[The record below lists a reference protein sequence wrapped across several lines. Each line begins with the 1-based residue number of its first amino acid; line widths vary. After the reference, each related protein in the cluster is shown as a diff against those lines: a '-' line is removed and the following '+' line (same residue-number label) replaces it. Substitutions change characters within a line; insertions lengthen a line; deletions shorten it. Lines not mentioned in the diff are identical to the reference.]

1 MPRRKHWRKS
11 DSKRRERSRTDESE
25 TTVTGKYTESPGR
38 NQARSPG
45 RNQARSPGR
54 NQARSPG
61 RNQARSPGR
70 NQARSPERM
79 PAKSPEKKQ
88 ADLEKPVHSNKSD
101 KLVQKEKV
109 HSKNEEFQCSDFF
122 KSLTPS
128 DSSNSQTS
136 FDAVFMDT
144 FPDVVANYQSRDKEL
159 SERERIAFCPVN
171 TSQQNEELKR
181 NVTAQHQLSSDPL
194 EVCSDNDV
202 ACYQAIRSSELLW
215 NASDL
220 VFGSFHQNDGRFS
233 EHSRGYQCTCNALCM
248 LSYAHCGDV
257 DNSMVLDKVLCEGD
271 ALYQTVIRKL
281 KSDGKFIHHL
291 LSLEEIPDDFEVEI
305 GKFTLEKF
313 RIVSGP
319 LIDTQ
324 DLGFPTLHEVLQS
337 AFLSVSS
344 GLLTI
349 GAICSAVFKKK
360 GSYAFFDSHC
370 HGHNGLSA
378 TDGASCLMTF
388 SSLDDLVTYMYAF
401 YDSMKL
407 DTNLQY
413 DFLPINVKKSQ
424 NKQSYK
430 DEMASHMQAY
440 FNDQRLRQA
449 NKTQSEVRS
458 IANDLASIS
467 IEKSKKA
474 LGAKRNKL
482 QNRTEYFKTY
492 MRKYRQ
498 FSAFKAKERESKQSA
513 RRNPVFRAKETV
525 YQKESKQSARRNP
538 VFRAKETVYQKE
550 SKQSARKDPV
560 FKTKER
566 SSKQSARKDPVFK
579 TKERSSKQSARKD
592 PVFKTK
598 ERLSKQSAR
607 RNPVFRAKETVYQKE
622 SKQSARK
629 DPVFKTKERSSKQSA
644 RKDPVF
650 KTKERS
656 SKQSARKDPVFK
668 TKERLS
674 KQSSRMNP
682 VFRAKETVY
691 QKESKKSARKDPVFK
706 TKERSSKQSARK
718 DPVFKTKE
726 RLSKQSSRMNPV
738 FRAKETVYQKESK
751 KSARKD
757 PVFKTKE
764 RESKQFFREDPV
776 FKAKEIVY
784 QKKSKQRAREN
795 QTFKEQEKESQN
807 QSKKRARENP
817 YVLECERIKKQQ
829 IRQEKRKI
837 DDLEINVPRKKI
849 KRDIDLLPKKIQKNF
864 ETIEESIKRFH
875 SDISFGPIYVC
886 SCCHQTWFRKSVSV
900 LKNTHIPAESKR
912 LHCTEFTSVGNEEWI
927 CHTCLSALRDS
938 KLPKLSVA
946 NGMKWPDKP
955 PELNLHQLEERL
967 IALRIPFMQIR
978 ELPRG
983 GQYSLKGN
991 VINVPVDIQ
1000 PTINSLPRPMDENF
1014 TVAIQLKKKLS
1025 YKKVDFKENV
1035 RPLRVLSALHWL
1047 MNNSEL
1053 YKKSGIVVDDNW
1065 FQEVTESAEDTVR
1078 EFLEVSKEHCK
1089 DKNYTG
1095 NEKQEQEKITE
1106 NDIEASN
1113 DYDSDHYSEIDAN
1126 DHVGNIDTLVD
1137 DANIENKYDKVFT
1150 FAPGEGQHPL
1160 SLYQDKDAEYLCFP
1174 TIFCGQTPP
1183 SRDERLVPVHYS
1195 DIVKWELRSVDRRA
1209 AQSVPNIFFKH
1220 KKLQMKQISDKVN
1233 LAVRRCKK
1241 RGQKITAAEARDSS
1255 YLDKLVNLDEGYYIF
1270 RQLRN
1275 SPAYLETRKKD
1286 IFAMIRQL
1294 SLPTWFMSLS
1304 AADTRW
1310 TDLLKML
1317 AKLNDG
1323 IDYSE
1328 KELENLSWQ
1337 EKTKLVQKDP
1347 VTCSRYFDHR
1357 VQEFLNTVLKSS
1369 CEPIGKL
1376 LDYFYRVEFQQR
1388 GSPHIHMLVWI
1399 ENAPTLE
1406 TNSER
1411 EIVQFVDKY
1420 LTCNTDNEKT
1430 ANLVGLQSHKHSRT
1444 CRKKGKPICR
1454 FGFPLPP
1461 LPRTML
1467 LYPLEEDVDKYKK
1480 KNTELL
1486 KAMNE
1491 YKDNVDMT
1499 FEEFL
1504 ENCAKMDFDDYIK
1517 CIRSSL
1523 KAPKV
1528 FLERKTKDMRINLFN
1543 EGILCA
1549 WKANLDIQIVLEP
1562 YGCAS
1567 YIVGYI
1573 SKSQRGM
1580 SAQLDAAAKEA
1591 RKGNLDLKKQ
1601 VRHIGNV
1608 FSNCVEVS
1616 AQEAVYLDLQIPLTK
1631 CTRDIVFVNTS
1642 VPEERIF
1649 LLKPKAAL
1657 DELPAESTDVE
1668 SDNVIQR
1675 YSKRP
1680 KQLSKY
1686 CLADYVSK
1694 VDIIYPKGNKVPEKV
1709 NDKNDDDQGDSSSSN
1724 ESEDSLDDD
1733 NSQGSDLLYKTKNGI
1748 KYKKRKVPRIIRYVK
1763 YNKKKDP
1770 ENYFREQLM
1779 LFVPWR
1785 NEQKDLLGSF
1795 DTYEAHYNSVQTSL
1809 IPKRNEYEHHI
1820 EELEL
1825 ARQMME
1831 DEQREYDQT
1840 APNAEQENREAEEE
1854 GSKESEQFVYFNPS
1868 RVVEH
1873 RHYDIGIE
1881 LQSTCSVPPVETSD
1895 IMLPDDEYLT
1905 LLRSLNLRQREFFN
1919 HIVHWIKCKDE
1930 PVYAFLTGGAGV
1942 GKSVVIRAL
1951 YQTLYRILNLKDG
1964 ENPDDKRIL
1973 LCAYMGFA
1981 AFNISGQ
1988 TICSAFHKKMY
1999 QGTYN
2004 HLSAD
2009 ELNTFRIKYRHL
2021 KVVIIDEISMVG
2033 NMTLSF
2039 IDTRLQQLTGSKAA
2053 FGGLSVIAVGDLY
2066 QLKPVGDF
2074 LICLDLKAGASSLA
2088 RNLWKELF
2096 TMYELVDIMRQKDD
2110 LAFAQLLNRLRL
2122 NEMTEEDKQ
2131 VLQTRVFDRD
2141 TGDYP
2146 KDAVHLF
2153 ARNFYVKK
2161 HNDNILSQ
2169 LPGEKFVIPCHDNV
2183 VSANIPAK
2191 ECQTLINSL
2200 PDDYS
2205 KTGQLMKSLTV
2216 VVGMIVVHTAN
2227 VDVEDGLT
2235 NGATGVVKQIDFRM
2249 EGTNR
2254 PSIIWVLFDDP
2265 RVGRTTREKY
2275 RKLYNPSINTDW
2287 TPVFDVQRTFIL
2299 NYKTYQ
2305 RIQFPLTP
2313 ASGKSVWKAE
2323 GATVDRVVVDLSQEK
2338 RIVKIPHIHYVALSR
2353 VKRLKDLYILNLNE
2367 ASMALDDD
2375 VNVEMHRLRTEAALE
2390 LCYVPLYKTDPG
2402 KIKIAFNN
2410 ARSLHKHFRDVEF
2423 EPNVLAADAIG
2434 FAETRLCRRDE
2445 NVHYAL
2451 KRFRLI
2457 RLDDA
2462 EKESG
2467 NRPHHGLALYVKEY
2481 FQIQKVVKMQC
2492 KSFEFIFAGIYSIQR
2507 GYVQVVVLY
2516 KYPKSSQT
2524 DFRKDI
2530 HHHLRPV
2537 IDLNV
2542 RLVILGDFNIQ
2553 IDCVNTEFVKFMET
2567 SFRCRQQIKQSTTDS
2582 GSILDLIF
2590 SNCEAFCDVVE
2601 AYWTDHKLVYCA
2613 IDQ

>member
-25 TTVTGKYTESPGR
+25 ATVTGKYTESPGRNQARSPGR

-144 FPDVVANYQSRDKEL
+144 FPDVVANYQSRDEEL

-305 GKFTLEKF
+305 GKFTIEKF

-458 IANDLASIS
+458 IANDLASIL

-498 FSAFKAKERESKQSA
+498 LSAFKAKERESKQSA
-513 RRNPVFRAKETV
+513 RRNPVFRAKETVYQKESKQSARRNPVFRAKETVYQKESKQSARRNPVFRAKETVYQKESKQSARRNPVFRAKETVYQKESKQSARRNPVFRAKETVYQKESKQFARKNPVFKTKERSSKQSARRNPVFRSKETV

-579 TKERSSKQSARKD
+579 TKERA
-592 PVFKTK
+592 
-598 ERLSKQSAR
+598 
-607 RNPVFRAKETVYQKE
+607 
-622 SKQSARK
+622 
-629 DPVFKTKERSSKQSA
+629 
-644 RKDPVF
+644 
-650 KTKERS
+650 
-656 SKQSARKDPVFK
+656 
-668 TKERLS
+668 
-674 KQSSRMNP
+674 
-682 VFRAKETVY
+682 
-691 QKESKKSARKDPVFK
+691 
-706 TKERSSKQSARK
+706 
-718 DPVFKTKE
+718 
-726 RLSKQSSRMNPV
+726 
-738 FRAKETVYQKESK
+738 
-751 KSARKD
+751 
-757 PVFKTKE
+757 
-764 RESKQFFREDPV
+764 SKQFFREDPV

-837 DDLEINVPRKKI
+837 NDDLEINVPRKKI

-886 SCCHQTWFRKSVSV
+886 SCCHQTWFRKSVSM

-1065 FQEVTESAEDTVR
+1065 FEEVTESAEDTVR

-1095 NEKQEQEKITE
+1095 NEKQEQEKTTE

-1137 DANIENKYDKVFT
+1137 DADIENKYDKVFT

-1694 VDIIYPKGNKVPEKV
+1694 VDIIYPKGNKVREKV

-1763 YNKKKDP
+1763 YNMKKDP

-1881 LQSTCSVPPVETSD
+1881 LQSTCSVPPVETSG

-2131 VLQTRVFDRD
+2131 VLHTRVFDRD

>member
-128 DSSNSQTS
+128 DSSSSQTS

-181 NVTAQHQLSSDPL
+181 NVSAQHQLSSDPL

-281 KSDGKFIHHL
+281 KSDAKFIHHL

-566 SSKQSARKDPVFK
+566 SSKQY
-579 TKERSSKQSARKD
+579 ARKD

-598 ERLSKQSAR
+598 ERLSKQSSR
-607 RNPVFRAKETVYQKE
+607 MNPVFRAKETVYQKE
-622 SKQSARK
+622 
-629 DPVFKTKERSSKQSA
+629 
-644 RKDPVF
+644 
-650 KTKERS
+650 

-691 QKESKKSARKDPVFK
+691 QKESKKS
-706 TKERSSKQSARK
+706 T
-718 DPVFKTKE
+718 
-726 RLSKQSSRMNPV
+726 
-738 FRAKETVYQKESK
+738 
-751 KSARKD
+751 RKD

-1014 TVAIQLKKKLS
+1014 TVAI
-1025 YKKVDFKENV
+1025 
-1035 RPLRVLSALHWL
+1035 
-1047 MNNSEL
+1047 
-1053 YKKSGIVVDDNW
+1053 
-1065 FQEVTESAEDTVR
+1065 
-1078 EFLEVSKEHCK
+1078 
-1089 DKNYTG
+1089 
-1095 NEKQEQEKITE
+1095 
-1106 NDIEASN
+1106 
-1113 DYDSDHYSEIDAN
+1113 
-1126 DHVGNIDTLVD
+1126 
-1137 DANIENKYDKVFT
+1137 
-1150 FAPGEGQHPL
+1150 
-1160 SLYQDKDAEYLCFP
+1160 
-1174 TIFCGQTPP
+1174 
-1183 SRDERLVPVHYS
+1183 
-1195 DIVKWELRSVDRRA
+1195 
-1209 AQSVPNIFFKH
+1209 
-1220 KKLQMKQISDKVN
+1220 
-1233 LAVRRCKK
+1233 
-1241 RGQKITAAEARDSS
+1241 
-1255 YLDKLVNLDEGYYIF
+1255 
-1270 RQLRN
+1270 
-1275 SPAYLETRKKD
+1275 
-1286 IFAMIRQL
+1286 
-1294 SLPTWFMSLS
+1294 
-1304 AADTRW
+1304 
-1310 TDLLKML
+1310 
-1317 AKLNDG
+1317 
-1323 IDYSE
+1323 
-1328 KELENLSWQ
+1328 
-1337 EKTKLVQKDP
+1337 
-1347 VTCSRYFDHR
+1347 
-1357 VQEFLNTVLKSS
+1357 
-1369 CEPIGKL
+1369 
-1376 LDYFYRVEFQQR
+1376 
-1388 GSPHIHMLVWI
+1388 
-1399 ENAPTLE
+1399 
-1406 TNSER
+1406 
-1411 EIVQFVDKY
+1411 
-1420 LTCNTDNEKT
+1420 
-1430 ANLVGLQSHKHSRT
+1430 
-1444 CRKKGKPICR
+1444 
-1454 FGFPLPP
+1454 
-1461 LPRTML
+1461 
-1467 LYPLEEDVDKYKK
+1467 
-1480 KNTELL
+1480 
-1486 KAMNE
+1486 
-1491 YKDNVDMT
+1491 
-1499 FEEFL
+1499 
-1504 ENCAKMDFDDYIK
+1504 
-1517 CIRSSL
+1517 
-1523 KAPKV
+1523 
-1528 FLERKTKDMRINLFN
+1528 
-1543 EGILCA
+1543 
-1549 WKANLDIQIVLEP
+1549 
-1562 YGCAS
+1562 
-1567 YIVGYI
+1567 
-1573 SKSQRGM
+1573 
-1580 SAQLDAAAKEA
+1580 
-1591 RKGNLDLKKQ
+1591 
-1601 VRHIGNV
+1601 
-1608 FSNCVEVS
+1608 
-1616 AQEAVYLDLQIPLTK
+1616 
-1631 CTRDIVFVNTS
+1631 
-1642 VPEERIF
+1642 
-1649 LLKPKAAL
+1649 
-1657 DELPAESTDVE
+1657 
-1668 SDNVIQR
+1668 
-1675 YSKRP
+1675 
-1680 KQLSKY
+1680 
-1686 CLADYVSK
+1686 
-1694 VDIIYPKGNKVPEKV
+1694 
-1709 NDKNDDDQGDSSSSN
+1709 
-1724 ESEDSLDDD
+1724 
-1733 NSQGSDLLYKTKNGI
+1733 
-1748 KYKKRKVPRIIRYVK
+1748 
-1763 YNKKKDP
+1763 
-1770 ENYFREQLM
+1770 
-1779 LFVPWR
+1779 
-1785 NEQKDLLGSF
+1785 
-1795 DTYEAHYNSVQTSL
+1795 
-1809 IPKRNEYEHHI
+1809 
-1820 EELEL
+1820 
-1825 ARQMME
+1825 
-1831 DEQREYDQT
+1831 
-1840 APNAEQENREAEEE
+1840 
-1854 GSKESEQFVYFNPS
+1854 
-1868 RVVEH
+1868 
-1873 RHYDIGIE
+1873 
-1881 LQSTCSVPPVETSD
+1881 
-1895 IMLPDDEYLT
+1895 
-1905 LLRSLNLRQREFFN
+1905 
-1919 HIVHWIKCKDE
+1919 
-1930 PVYAFLTGGAGV
+1930 
-1942 GKSVVIRAL
+1942 
-1951 YQTLYRILNLKDG
+1951 
-1964 ENPDDKRIL
+1964 
-1973 LCAYMGFA
+1973 
-1981 AFNISGQ
+1981 
-1988 TICSAFHKKMY
+1988 
-1999 QGTYN
+1999 
-2004 HLSAD
+2004 
-2009 ELNTFRIKYRHL
+2009 
-2021 KVVIIDEISMVG
+2021 
-2033 NMTLSF
+2033 
-2039 IDTRLQQLTGSKAA
+2039 
-2053 FGGLSVIAVGDLY
+2053 
-2066 QLKPVGDF
+2066 
-2074 LICLDLKAGASSLA
+2074 
-2088 RNLWKELF
+2088 
-2096 TMYELVDIMRQKDD
+2096 
-2110 LAFAQLLNRLRL
+2110 
-2122 NEMTEEDKQ
+2122 
-2131 VLQTRVFDRD
+2131 
-2141 TGDYP
+2141 
-2146 KDAVHLF
+2146 
-2153 ARNFYVKK
+2153 
-2161 HNDNILSQ
+2161 
-2169 LPGEKFVIPCHDNV
+2169 
-2183 VSANIPAK
+2183 
-2191 ECQTLINSL
+2191 
-2200 PDDYS
+2200 
-2205 KTGQLMKSLTV
+2205 
-2216 VVGMIVVHTAN
+2216 
-2227 VDVEDGLT
+2227 
-2235 NGATGVVKQIDFRM
+2235 
-2249 EGTNR
+2249 
-2254 PSIIWVLFDDP
+2254 
-2265 RVGRTTREKY
+2265 
-2275 RKLYNPSINTDW
+2275 
-2287 TPVFDVQRTFIL
+2287 
-2299 NYKTYQ
+2299 
-2305 RIQFPLTP
+2305 
-2313 ASGKSVWKAE
+2313 
-2323 GATVDRVVVDLSQEK
+2323 
-2338 RIVKIPHIHYVALSR
+2338 
-2353 VKRLKDLYILNLNE
+2353 
-2367 ASMALDDD
+2367 
-2375 VNVEMHRLRTEAALE
+2375 
-2390 LCYVPLYKTDPG
+2390 
-2402 KIKIAFNN
+2402 
-2410 ARSLHKHFRDVEF
+2410 
-2423 EPNVLAADAIG
+2423 
-2434 FAETRLCRRDE
+2434 
-2445 NVHYAL
+2445 
-2451 KRFRLI
+2451 
-2457 RLDDA
+2457 
-2462 EKESG
+2462 
-2467 NRPHHGLALYVKEY
+2467 
-2481 FQIQKVVKMQC
+2481 
-2492 KSFEFIFAGIYSIQR
+2492 
-2507 GYVQVVVLY
+2507 
-2516 KYPKSSQT
+2516 
-2524 DFRKDI
+2524 
-2530 HHHLRPV
+2530 
-2537 IDLNV
+2537 
-2542 RLVILGDFNIQ
+2542 
-2553 IDCVNTEFVKFMET
+2553 
-2567 SFRCRQQIKQSTTDS
+2567 
-2582 GSILDLIF
+2582 
-2590 SNCEAFCDVVE
+2590 
-2601 AYWTDHKLVYCA
+2601 
-2613 IDQ
+2613 